1 MQYRKI
7 SDRRAKV
14 IAKELGLKKQINSG
28 AIAGKKGDIY
38 GPDIL
43 IEDKILFNRPKNL
56 SIKRSWVDKIIDEA
70 FSMGKTFWALFLH
83 DNEDHRGSSDLVV
96 ISRRTF
102 DTFYE
107 AYKEQEKLK
116 HDLV

>member
-1 MQYRKI
+1 
-7 SDRRAKV
+7 
-14 IAKELGLKKQINSG
+14 
-28 AIAGKKGDIY
+28 
-38 GPDIL
+38 
-43 IEDKILFNRPKNL
+43 
-56 SIKRSWVDKIIDEA
+56 
-70 FSMGKTFWALFLH
+70 MGKTFWALFLH